1 MALNV
6 TLLKLT
12 RYPLGLVTE
21 PFGES
26 TALYQ
31 DFRYET
37 QDFVCK
43 LLRCER
49 GTLQVCSFVMA
60 YSDNEEKCILHTSL
74 SVCIYIC
81 MYVYILYK

>member
-6 TLLKLT
+6 TLLKLI

-31 DFRYET
+31 DFRHET

-49 GTLQVCSFVMA
+49 GTFQVCSFVMA
-60 YSDNEEKCILHTSL
+60 YSVIMKKSAFLHISL
-74 SVCIYIC
+74 SIYIFC
-81 MYVYILYK
+81 TSKTYVHM